1 VKGKGAL
8 AAIVVALA
16 SGVAC
21 ANAGAKINCHSW
33 SCVNRV
39 LNQMQATVSRDD
51 KFVRGFAKCL
61 AEVPVTEYGD
71 GSLGT
76 FGYVWNPGSGGAP
89 FNTTALDITASG
101 KRPDGWLLQD
111 ACRTAK
117 APARDAVG
125 SGPLFG
131 PIAPEGSLSM
141 FGGVNR

>member
-1 VKGKGAL
+1 MKGKGAL
-8 AAIVVALA
+8 AVVVAVLA
-16 SGVAC
+16 SSVAC

-39 LNQMQATVSRDD
+39 LNQMQTTANRDD
-51 KFVRGFAKCL
+51 KFVRGLSKCL

-71 GSLGT
+71 GSSGT

-101 KRPDGWLLQD
+101 KTPDGWLLQD

-117 APARDAVG
+117 APARDGVG
-125 SGPLFG
+125 LGPLFG
-131 PIAPEGSLSM
+131 PIAPETSLST
-141 FGGVNR
+141 FLGVNR